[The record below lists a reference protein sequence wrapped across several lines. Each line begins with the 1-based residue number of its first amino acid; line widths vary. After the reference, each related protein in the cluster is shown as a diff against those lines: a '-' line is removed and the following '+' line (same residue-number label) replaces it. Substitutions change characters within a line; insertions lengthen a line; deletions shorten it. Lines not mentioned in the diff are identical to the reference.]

1 MTTTTYAADR
11 TALLIIDP
19 YNDFMSEGGKLYEAI
34 KWVSGFDLLA
44 LADIK
49 RFVNASLPADDAL
62 TAEADA
68 FAEAVAR
75 PTTPSII
82 EQALE
87 QGFQQRADV
96 ELNLGAYVGKVVH
109 KPGTVTPAGAV
120 GQRRRKEKSMTSSR
134 SKGTALITSVLAAHG
149 GLGNW
154 ARVRKITARLSLG
167 GPFWGAR
174 GWPEV
179 YAGQTVTIDP
189 HREHIEFTP
198 FSAPDRTSVLM

>member
-62 TAEADA
+62 TAEAHA

-75 PTTPSII
+75 PTTPFII

-87 QGFQQRADV
+87 QGFQQRSDV
-96 ELNLGAYVGKVVH
+96 ELNLAAYVGKVVH

-120 GQRRRKEKSMTSSR
+120 GSEAQ
-134 SKGTALITSVLAAHG
+134 KG
-149 GLGNW
+149 
-154 ARVRKITARLSLG
+154 
-167 GPFWGAR
+167 
-174 GWPEV
+174 E
-179 YAGQTVTIDP
+179 
-189 HREHIEFTP
+189 EH
-198 FSAPDRTSVLM
+198 D

>member
-49 RFVNASLPADDAL
+49 RFVNVASLPADDAL

-87 QGFQQRADV
+87 RGFQQRSDV

-120 GQRRRKEKSMTSSR
+120 GAEAH
-134 SKGTALITSVLAAHG
+134 KG
-149 GLGNW
+149 
-154 ARVRKITARLSLG
+154 
-167 GPFWGAR
+167 
-174 GWPEV
+174 E
-179 YAGQTVTIDP
+179 
-189 HREHIEFTP
+189 EHE
-198 FSAPDRTSVLM
+198 

>member
-11 TALLIIDP
+11 TDLLIIDP

-44 LADIK
+44 LAIQ
-49 RFVNASLPADDAL
+49 RFVNAASLPANDAL
-62 TAEADA
+62 TAEMDA
-68 FAEAVAR
+68 FAEAFAR

-87 QGFQQRADV
+87 QGFQQRGDV

-120 GQRRRKEKSMTSSR
+120 GAEAQ
-134 SKGTALITSVLAAHG
+134 KG
-149 GLGNW
+149 
-154 ARVRKITARLSLG
+154 
-167 GPFWGAR
+167 
-174 GWPEV
+174 E
-179 YAGQTVTIDP
+179 
-189 HREHIEFTP
+189 EH
-198 FSAPDRTSVLM
+198 D